1 MISHRF
7 IGYDEGKQTLGLYD
21 TTKPGEGWTLSL
33 KDLPLARDLQRLDSD
48 RALVGFDHGYFELEI
63 STGRVLS
70 VRDSWRHVTSVRRV
84 EGRTL
89 LTGVGLEAR
98 LGVTV
103 VTLNANGTLEK
114 VVRRAGDYVR
124 LMRPTPQ
131 GTYLLCTND
140 HILETTPDLVEIR
153 RLVAP
158 GFLHAWMPYRFA
170 DGSTLVSGGYGA
182 FMARFDAEGKLI
194 QTFGGKGQVPD
205 EVKPNFY
212 ATFEVLA
219 DGRLLAANWQGHGPG
234 QGKEGRQL
242 VEFAADGAYRD
253 SWSAPERISSL
264 QGLLVL

>member
-1 MISHRF
+1 MDHRF
-7 IGYDEGKQTLGLYD
+7 IGYDEGLQTLGLYD

-33 KDLPLARDLQRLDSD
+33 KELPLARDIQRLSSD
-48 RALVGFDHGYFELEI
+48 RALVGFDRGFFEVEI
-63 STGRVLS
+63 STGRV
-70 VRDSWRHVTSVRRV
+70 VTTRDVWRNVTSVRRHA
-84 EGRTL
+84 GKTL

-103 VTLNANGTLEK
+103 VTLNANGALEK

-124 LMRPTPQ
+124 LMRPTPE

-140 HILETTPDLVEIR
+140 HILETTTDLVEIR

-205 EVKPNFY
+205 EVSPHFY
-212 ATFEVLA
+212 ASFEMLP
-219 DGRLLAANWQGHGPG
+219 DGRILAVNWQGHGPG
-234 QGKEGRQL
+234 QGHQGRQL
-242 VEFAADGAYRD
+242 VEFAADGTYLG
-253 SWSAPERISSL
+253 SWSNPQRISSL
-264 QGLLVL
+264 QGLLLL